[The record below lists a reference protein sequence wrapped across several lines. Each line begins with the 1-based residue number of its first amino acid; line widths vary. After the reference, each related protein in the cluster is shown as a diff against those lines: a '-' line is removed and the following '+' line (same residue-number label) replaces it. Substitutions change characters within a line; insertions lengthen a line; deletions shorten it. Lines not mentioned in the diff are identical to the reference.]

1 MHLKHINPMRIIVTL
16 YITILLIFDYFPVIS
31 LEITKI
37 FTWIFIAIIIV
48 SIIFG
53 RKKVKDNINEV
64 IIQIF
69 INIYV
74 IFLMGL
80 LTILGGKSTLGIS
93 FDNGFFWI
101 IFLLSFFDI
110 FSQWKKIKKV
120 KKH

>member
-1 MHLKHINPMRIIVTL
+1 MKHINPMRIIVTL